1 MHFIGL
7 VRQNHPRQALSPRD
21 ASLSELLATMHDP
34 KSTDSQ
40 CIKSS
45 KLQTNQV
52 ELNAEQHTAAA
63 ASPSSSI
70 VPAEA
75 MKCGK
80 APPEKDISATCQEV
94 DSALQAERKE
104 KRRIAR
110 RSRLY
115 YDDFV
120 TLDTS
125 IMLKVY
131 VGALSLHYEALSV
144 EASKQTTAEEIVSCI
159 VERLGLTGN
168 NYELAEVAG
177 ECKERRL
184 SAHEKP
190 VSVMLLWPMHS
201 EKDFHRFYLREI
213 QSDVPWLDSYGLD
226 PQILRDFIPFLLQK
240 ENREY
245 PDLCQLPDLNEATLL
260 ENLRQRFEAG
270 HIYTYVGSILIAVN
284 PFKFHPIYNP
294 KYVRLYQ
301 NQRIGPILPPHIFAI
316 ADNAYYNMLKEK
328 RNQCIV
334 ISGESGSG
342 KTESTNFLLHHLTA
356 LSQKGAHGSGVEQTI
371 LSAGPVL
378 EAFGNAKTAHNNNS
392 SRFGKFI
399 QVNYRENGMVQGAV
413 VQKYLLEKS
422 RIVSQGH
429 YERNY
434 HVFYYLLSGAT
445 DTERD
450 ALHLLPADK
459 YHYLNAKNLTL
470 ENCDEKYEFSRLK
483 QSMEMVGFSAEK
495 QRRLFNVLSA
505 VLLLGNVEFFP
516 KKSTYHHDESVQVRN
531 PDVVGLISE
540 LLRVKQETL
549 MSALTSKRVKAS
561 GETLIMQYK
570 LPEAIAARDALAK
583 CLYGALFDWIVLQVN
598 HALLNKDQVLHTG
611 HSIGVLDIFGFED
624 FGPQNSFE
632 QLCINYAN
640 EHLQYYFNLHVFKY
654 EQKEY
659 KREGIKWT
667 DIEFLDNY
675 GCLQLFESKPSGLL
689 CILDDLCNF
698 PGATNET
705 LLQKFNS
712 VHKDN
717 AFYEKPQRKENA
729 FIIKHYAGKVK
740 YQVAEM
746 REKNLDLMRQ
756 DIVSVLK
763 NSSMAF
769 VRELVGADP
778 VAVFRWAI
786 LRAFFRGYFAFR
798 SAGIKHRK
806 DRADMS
812 FNKLATKT
820 RYRAPNDSI
829 VSHLVTVSSVNLTIN
844 RIAKRISNAMSDI
857 TSGHS
862 NNQSGSPGSN
872 LSYHRQSLGN
882 AGYGGGIGSSSPGG
896 TAGTPRRSWSSFA
909 FNNKNFPDGK
919 LNYEC
924 HQQQDHAPQ
933 YQSKHQQS
941 GSSSSLSSNYGGGG
955 NGKSSTNTNASGA
968 QVGGGGASGKG
979 YGFGSAAARNRF
991 ERSGQDVMARASQ
1004 IVMKNKSFR
1013 PRERPKKGLKNLQS
1027 VKTLSAGQN
1036 LSNQTSAI
1044 KTRKQPLTVTAQFQI
1059 SLIALMET
1067 LNQANPFF
1075 IRCIKSN
1082 PNKIPNQFDDA
1093 TVTRQLR
1100 YTGMLETV
1108 RIRRAGYNV
1117 RLTYEEFIQLYR
1129 ILLPKGLVSSQ
1140 KDVRDFMSTMDLNKQ
1155 HYQLGLTKIYMRE
1168 SQKIRL
1174 DISLHTKIIDSIIC
1188 IQRWFRAILQRKKYC
1203 QYRTAACTIQSYW
1216 RDYLRE
1222 KQEKFTR
1229 KIRNHAATV
1238 IQATWRGYTVR
1249 KWYGKLKTGVL
1260 IVQARLRGNQARSR
1274 FKELLSKKLQ
1284 RERSKLRSTQSLPV
1298 EQPVGSTAA
1307 GGSYG
1312 GGGGSTYPEVVQ
1324 AIEHR
1329 KKPIPVVGRSFE
1341 TAIDIVNKNRALF
1354 ADDSMSADFID
1365 DDEDEDEEEEEEEE
1379 TQSSRQAT
1387 VTAVVGEEEDDDED
1401 DEEGYEDLGLV
1412 DDPHYMANNRS
1423 ALLQPVKAPAQSTT
1437 VNSAL
1442 LDRNEKYI
1450 KSLAISGGAASSS
1463 APSAA
1468 NYSAPIG
1475 GSSSYQKSPL
1485 QRQEDVLDRPLRM
1498 YDIERA
1504 SKSTFDDTELAKY
1517 RYERGGGVS
1526 STVKLPVRRVDSGP
1540 SSVAGSGASS
1550 GSAIGRPGV
1559 QRFRYGDTASYGG
1572 SGMIRNQNHSNNSYS
1587 NSNVEIVFV
1596 NTGLDS
1602 VGAPAGTGGGAGSLS
1617 SSPAPRNL
1625 NRNSISSG
1633 TLTQTQVPSSLT
1645 ASMRRDSLPVSHH
1658 SSLAASARTQGDEIN
1673 SNYHMHQQQQQQQQQ
1688 QSSSAVVPHH
1698 QQSQSTSSLVHSPHS
1713 LPLVSS
1719 GHIGNYQNLQFPPT
1733 SNYHQHH
1740 HHHQQSVYNNN
1751 AQPVGNTGVKMATST
1766 PYSAGS
1772 NSSYS
1777 GASASASSQRV
1788 SAAYPDDFAQNY
1800 YTTTTATP
1808 KGKAAALL
1816 GTAKS
1821 EDSAVSNQ
1829 APKYPMGATLA
1840 KADSSDMVLSA
1851 GSKSAMNQST
1861 ASTANASSRRM
1872 KTTNL
1877 SEEQLVG
1884 GSSGSAVSYHP
1895 GTGLTRRG
1903 PVGSSNPSGSGNTS
1917 SSTSVGGDTL
1927 KRRNSDPTNKIPL
1940 LEVNRGNDMYQS
1952 STRINIA
1959 GHQFRKVQRINKAER
1974 CACCQEIDSFVNE
1987 GYRCLDCKVLVH
1999 TKCIQNGGIKSLQC
2013 AAAKRSKRIRTGGG
2027 GGAGGGSGLGGS
2039 SKHDKH
2045 HPIGGGT
2052 ASGQKISSTREY
2064 TDSTDKI
2071 ISDAKELQ
2079 LMQDFITQKICKM
2092 ENDCEKPSE
2101 VDRVFKQALRE
2112 FKDNLVA
2119 QYSVAHRQ
2127 NSDVLNIKYRDLIA
2141 NFEQVIETTSGRK
2154 NDFPLT
2160 MGVNAFRGFMNEFM
2174 NSRETEKPKT
2184 KRKKDKKRKHDDH
2197 TTFNG
2202 HTFQLTILNIA
2213 TACEICQQFLLWP
2226 IERGLVCQNCKL
2238 TCHKKCYQKSASCN
2252 KIANADPNS
2261 LLGAGGSGSAVVA
2274 GGCGPD
2280 GQPLYGGG
2288 IPTKLF
2294 GVPLTAL
2301 CGSNSDGVKIPAQIT
2316 KLIMMIEMHGLYSE
2330 GIYRKSGVSS
2340 KIKDLKAKMDR
2351 AVTSADGGGGEM
2363 DFESYNVHV
2372 LTNVLK
2378 SFLREMPEPLLT
2390 FDRYDDFLRAADLSD
2405 GSDRV
2410 QTLLSLVKKIPP
2422 AHHCLFERLIFHL
2435 ALVAKLEQYN
2445 RMSASSLAIVFAPC
2459 VLRTNRYVP
2468 AQDSLNDI
2476 GRQTKCME
2484 TLITQK
2490 MLNVKSTLADIDT
2503 LDTAAHTAT
2512 ARLSTLRSSKV
2523 FTHEEMANAR
2533 GGSGL
2538 PTGGLLETETEE
2550 MLLEGHIQ
2558 EIRKEKALLT
2568 STLPSLARA
2577 SSDDD
2582 LLSTDLD
2589 GEGGSLDDLSNSK
2602 EKDLDVSSSGG
2613 GGSGGGNMIS
2623 DSGISIRY
2631 QAPSDHGGSSNVS
2644 LNNDVPMAVSYSLR
2658 DQSGAGG
2665 SGGSGGALAGV
2676 DYFHKMGSSSGVT
2689 SGAPGVKT
2697 KSLSHQT
2704 LLEREAFLRGSG
2716 STSASSP
2723 QSPTAATSA
2732 TASSTPSS
2740 SASAPSMIKSQQNG
2754 NGTIGSGAVGD
2765 RVGSSGCSGTG
2776 GGSAGGNGSGTVA
2789 PTANSA
2795 GKRADIN
2802 LSHSMITLS
2811 TTSHSLGGST
2821 TSSSSS
2827 SGVGGSTGST
2837 GSGSDLQRQKPIII
2851 RSVSGGYEVGHHH
2864 GSTSAVGSGTA
2875 NPATNHRILI
2885 QGSPALP
2892 ITAGAAT
2899 ITTTPSG
2906 SGATST
2912 SASSS
2917 SINSTNLHAK
2927 DNNGMGKEGSGGG
2940 GLSSSSSA
2948 SAKLVSRRM
2957 SGGTNKRSGG
2967 GGSAGGGSS
2976 SAAGGPGPPAG
2987 DDEPIMV

>member
-1 MHFIGL
+1 MA
-7 VRQNHPRQALSPRD
+7 R
-21 ASLSELLATMHDP
+21 ASVSA
-34 KSTDSQ
+34 
-40 CIKSS
+40 
-45 KLQTNQV
+45 N
-52 ELNAEQHTAAA
+52 
-63 ASPSSSI
+63 
-70 VPAEA
+70 
-75 MKCGK
+75 GK
-80 APPEKDISATCQEV
+80 DRANRGS
-94 DSALQAERKE
+94 
-104 KRRIAR
+104 AR
-110 RSRLY
+110 RSRLLY

-120 TLDTS
+120 TLDSTVM
-125 IMLKVY
+125 IKVY

-184 SAHEKP
+184 SSHEKP

-201 EKDFHRFYLREI
+201 EKDFHRFYLRER
-213 QSDVPWLDSYGLD
+213 QSDVPWLDNYGLD
-226 PQILRDFIPFLLQK
+226 PQILRDFIPFLCQK
-240 ENREY
+240 DNREY

-260 ENLRQRFEAG
+260 ENLRQRFDAG

-378 EAFGNAKTAHNNNS
+378 EAFGNAKTTHNNNS

-422 RIVSQGH
+422 RIVSQGY

-445 DTERD
+445 EQERV
-450 ALHLLPADK
+450 ALHLLPAEK

-495 QRRLFNVLSA
+495 QRRLFAVLSA

-531 PDVVGLISE
+531 PEVVGLISE

-549 MSALTSKRVKAS
+549 LSALTSKRVKAS

-598 HALLNKDQVLHTG
+598 HALLNKDQTMHTG

-624 FGPQNSFE
+624 FGLQNSFE

-667 DIEFLDNY
+667 DIEFLDNS
-675 GCLQLFESKPSGLL
+675 GCLNLFESKPTGLL

-717 AFYEKPQRKENA
+717 QFYEKPQRKENA

-806 DRADMS
+806 ERADQTY
-812 FNKLATKT
+812 NKLSTKS
-820 RYRAPNDSI
+820 RYRAPNESI
-829 VSHLVTVSSVNLTIN
+829 VS
-844 RIAKRISNAMSDI
+844 KRISNAMHDI
-857 TSGHS
+857 TSNAT
-862 NNQSGSPGSN
+862 NNSHSGSASSGGV
-872 LSYHRQSLGN
+872 SYRQSLGSATTQALN
-882 AGYGGGIGSSSPGG
+882 NSFGASSGGG
-896 TAGTPRRSWSSFA
+896 AGTPRRSWSSYA
-909 FNNKNFPDGK
+909 FSNKNFPDGK
-919 LNYEC
+919 LSYEC
-924 HQQQDHAPQ
+924 QQQQ
-933 YQSKHQQS
+933 QQQQQQS
-941 GSSSSLSSNYGGGG
+941 SSGSQSSVYSNSGKQSTTNAAGGKMGYNSSL
-955 NGKSSTNTNASGA
+955 
-968 QVGGGGASGKG
+968 
-979 YGFGSAAARNRF
+979 AARNRF
-991 ERSGQDVMARASQ
+991 ERSTQDVMARASQ

-1036 LSNQTSAI
+1036 LSNNQTAV

-1059 SLIALMET
+1059 SLVALMET

-1082 PNKIPNQFDDA
+1082 PNKVPNQFDDA
-1093 TVTRQLR
+1093 TITRQLR

-1140 KDVRDFMSTMDLNKQ
+1140 KDVQDFMNTMDLNKQ
-1155 HYQLGLTKIYMRE
+1155 HYQLGKTKIYMRE
-1168 SQKIRL
+1168 SQKMRL
-1174 DISLHTKIIDSIIC
+1174 DICLHTRIIDSIIT
-1188 IQRWFRAILQRKKYC
+1188 IQRWFRSILQRKKYC
-1203 QYRTAACTIQSYW
+1203 QYRSAACTIQSYW
-1216 RDYLRE
+1216 RVYL
-1222 KQEKFTR
+1222 KAKFLTKLR
-1229 KIRNHAATV
+1229 TEAATI
-1238 IQATWRGYTVR
+1238 IQSAWRGYTVR
-1249 KWYGKLKTGVL
+1249 RWYNKLKSGVQV
-1260 IVQARLRGNQARSR
+1260 IQARIRGNQARER
-1274 FKELLSKKLQ
+1274 FNLSKKLQ
-1284 RERSKLRSTQSLPV
+1284 RAKLRSTQSLPASERLLESSFDAPEILQLRV
-1298 EQPVGSTAA
+1298 VSVSKKQPASTVGM
-1307 GGSYG
+1307 
-1312 GGGGSTYPEVVQ
+1312 
-1324 AIEHR
+1324 
-1329 KKPIPVVGRSFE
+1329 SFE
-1341 TAIDIVNKNRALF
+1341 SAVDIVNKNQALF
-1354 ADDSMSADFID
+1354 SDNSLSSADFID
-1365 DDEDEDEEEEEEEE
+1365 DDDD
-1379 TQSSRQAT
+1379 
-1387 VTAVVGEEEDDDED
+1387 DDDED
-1401 DEEGYEDLGLV
+1401 DDDCYEDMGLV
-1412 DDPHYMANNRS
+1412 DEPSYGASS
-1423 ALLQPVKAPAQSTT
+1423 ALRREMLLEKNTSSGSVDSG
-1437 VNSAL
+1437 L
-1442 LDRNEKYI
+1442 LDGY
-1450 KSLAISGGAASSS
+1450 
-1463 APSAA
+1463 
-1468 NYSAPIG
+1468 
-1475 GSSSYQKSPL
+1475 GSSQQHVKMPL
-1485 QRQEDVLDRPLRM
+1485 HRQDDVLDRPIRK
-1498 YDIERA
+1498 YEIERA
-1504 SKSTFDDTELAKY
+1504 SKSTFDDAELAKY
-1517 RYERGGGVS
+1517 RLSLLGGVS
-1526 STVKLPVRRVDSGP
+1526 GKLPVRRVDSGP
-1540 SSVAGSGASS
+1540 SQSHRVRYDGF
-1550 GSAIGRPGV
+1550 GSASTGP
-1559 QRFRYGDTASYGG
+1559 S
-1572 SGMIRNQNHSNNSYS
+1572 SGMIRNQNHSNNSFS
-1587 NSNVEIVFV
+1587 SSNVEIVLV
-1596 NTGLDS
+1596 HTGLDS
-1602 VGAPAGTGGGAGSLS
+1602 LS
-1617 SSPAPRNL
+1617 SSVATSGIANSGIGSSGSSSHAPTIAPDQPQKHPLQRNL
-1625 NRNSISSG
+1625 NRNTIS
-1633 TLTQTQVPSSLT
+1633 QTQQQQSSTTL
-1645 ASMRRDSLPVSHH
+1645 SRRELLCRS
-1658 SSLAASARTQGDEIN
+1658 QGDEIN
-1673 SNYHMHQQQQQQQQQ
+1673 SNYHLQHLQSSPLMSALSSASCTANYQNVQYTSTPTTAYHQQQPQQQPHIYNNNNNTMKHSTSSSNSISGSTNSLYNYVTQQQQQQPQQSQQQ
-1688 QSSSAVVPHH
+1688 QYIPPSGVAA
-1698 QQSQSTSSLVHSPHS
+1698 SQSNQSLSHRA
-1713 LPLVSS
+1713 L
-1719 GHIGNYQNLQFPPT
+1719 
-1733 SNYHQHH
+1733 SN
-1740 HHHQQSVYNNN
+1740 
-1751 AQPVGNTGVKMATST
+1751 
-1766 PYSAGS
+1766 
-1772 NSSYS
+1772 
-1777 GASASASSQRV
+1777 
-1788 SAAYPDDFAQNY
+1788 YPDDFVQNY
-1800 YTTTTATP
+1800 YNTTTP

-1816 GTAKS
+1816 GTKS
-1821 EDSAVSNQ
+1821 EDSKYASKDIDLTLSSAATTTMTTTSSGPI
-1829 APKYPMGATLA
+1829 APS
-1840 KADSSDMVLSA
+1840 KA
-1851 GSKSAMNQST
+1851 
-1861 ASTANASSRRM
+1861 RRI
-1872 KTTNL
+1872 KTNL
-1877 SEEQLVG
+1877 SDDF
-1884 GSSGSAVSYHP
+1884 SGAV
-1895 GTGLTRRG
+1895 T
-1903 PVGSSNPSGSGNTS
+1903 SGSGNGSGQTALS
-1917 SSTSVGGDTL
+1917 RRGAIAGADTL

-1952 STRINIA
+1952 STRINIG
-1959 GHQFRKVQRINKAER
+1959 GHQFRKVQRINKAEK
-1974 CACCQEIDSFVNE
+1974 CASCQESDSFVNE

-2013 AAAKRSKRIRTGGG
+2013 AAKRSKRIRTG
-2027 GGAGGGSGLGGS
+2027 
-2039 SKHDKH
+2039 KHDKH
-2045 HPIGGGT
+2045 APIGLGST
-2052 ASGQKISSTREY
+2052 STPNSKFSATREY

-2092 ENDCEKPSE
+2092 ESDCEKPSE

-2119 QYSVAHRQ
+2119 QYSVAHKQ
-2127 NSDVLNIKYRDLIA
+2127 NSDLLNIKYRDLIA
-2141 NFEQVIETTSGRK
+2141 NFEQVIETTSGKK

-2184 KRKKDKKRKHDDH
+2184 KRKKDKKRKHDEH
-2197 TTFNG
+2197 TTYNG
-2202 HTFQLTILNIA
+2202 HTFQLTIINIA

-2226 IERGLVCQNCKL
+2226 IERGLVCQNCRL
-2238 TCHKKCYQKSASCN
+2238 TCHKRCYLKSAGCS
-2252 KIANADPNS
+2252 KIANSGP
-2261 LLGAGGSGSAVVA
+2261 LVQGMTGVGGAGVVGSGAMCDAS
-2274 GGCGPD
+2274 
-2280 GQPLYGGG
+2280 GQ
-2288 IPTKLF
+2288 PTKLF

-2301 CGSNSDGVKIPAQIT
+2301 CAGNDGIKIPAQIYS
-2316 KLIMMIEMHGLYSE
+2316 LIMMIEMHGLYSE

-2340 KIKDLKAKMDR
+2340 KIKELKVKMDR
-2351 AVTSADGGGGEM
+2351 GMGSSDEM
-2363 DFESYNVHV
+2363 DYESYNVHV

-2405 GSDRV
+2405 GNDRV
-2410 QTLLSLVKKIPP
+2410 QTLLSLIKKIPP
-2422 AHHCLFERLIFHL
+2422 SHHCLLERLIFHL

-2512 ARLSTLRSSKV
+2512 TRLSTLRSSKV
-2523 FTHEEMANAR
+2523 FTQEEMAANSR
-2533 GGSGL
+2533 GGGTS
-2538 PTGGLLETETEE
+2538 LETETEE

-2558 EIRKEKALLT
+2558 EIKKEKALLT

-2589 GEGGSLDDLSNSK
+2589 GEGGSLDDLSSSK
-2602 EKDLDVSSSGG
+2602 DKDLDSSY
-2613 GGSGGGNMIS
+2613 NNVIS

-2631 QAPSDHGGSSNVS
+2631 QPPSDHGSSNVS
-2644 LNNDVPMAVSYSLR
+2644 LNNDVPMAVSYNLR
-2658 DQSGAGG
+2658 DQSI
-2665 SGGSGGALAGV
+2665 
-2676 DYFHKMGSSSGVT
+2676 DYFHKVG
-2689 SGAPGVKT
+2689 KT

-2704 LLEREAFLRGSG
+2704 LIDREAFLKSGTHSG
-2716 STSASSP
+2716 SATTP
-2723 QSPTAATSA
+2723 QSPTTTI
-2732 TASSTPSS
+2732 TASSSSPSS
-2740 SASAPSMIKSQQNG
+2740 SSAPSMNKSQ
-2754 NGTIGSGAVGD
+2754 
-2765 RVGSSGCSGTG
+2765 
-2776 GGSAGGNGSGTVA
+2776 NGSTSSVSN
-2789 PTANSA
+2789 NSTSS
-2795 GKRADIN
+2795 KRSDSQQLN
-2802 LSHSMITLS
+2802 LSHSMVTLS
-2811 TTSHSLGGST
+2811 TGVSGAIGN
-2821 TSSSSS
+2821 TSSS
-2827 SGVGGSTGST
+2827 T
-2837 GSGSDLQRQKPIII
+2837 SDLQRQKPIIM
-2851 RSVSGGYEVGHHH
+2851 RSISGGYEPSSSIG
-2864 GSTSAVGSGTA
+2864 GL
-2875 NPATNHRILI
+2875 NPQKILI
-2885 QGSPALP
+2885 QQSASIP
-2892 ITAGAAT
+2892 I
-2899 ITTTPSG
+2899 
-2906 SGATST
+2906 
-2912 SASSS
+2912 SSS
-2917 SINSTNLHAK
+2917 SCSSSLGNVNSNSGGSAMK
-2927 DNNGMGKEGSGGG
+2927 DNKDPKM
-2940 GLSSSSSA
+2940 
-2948 SAKLVSRRM
+2948 SRRM
-2957 SGGTNKRSGG
+2957 SGSRRQNSSGG
-2967 GGSAGGGSS
+2967 PPPPPSS
-2976 SAAGGPGPPAG
+2976 SAGAGGAAPGNGG

>member
-1 MHFIGL
+1 MACRG
-7 VRQNHPRQALSPRD
+7 VPRRG
-21 ASLSELLATMHDP
+21 TVG
-34 KSTDSQ
+34 
-40 CIKSS
+40 SS
-45 KLQTNQV
+45 GKGDNDGNESV
-52 ELNAEQHTAAA
+52 GAAA
-63 ASPSSSI
+63 VVAADNRVS
-70 VPAEA
+70 V
-75 MKCGK
+75 
-80 APPEKDISATCQEV
+80 
-94 DSALQAERKE
+94 
-104 KRRIAR
+104 R
-110 RSRLY
+110 RSRPLY

-120 TLDTS
+120 TLDSTV
-125 IMLKVY
+125 MLKVY

-184 SAHEKP
+184 SPQEKP

-201 EKDFHRFYLREI
+201 EKDFHRFYLRER
-213 QSDVPWLDSYGLD
+213 QSDVPWLDNYGLD

-445 DTERD
+445 EQERV
-450 ALHLLPADK
+450 ALHLLPAEK

-495 QRRLFNVLSA
+495 QRRLFAVLSA

-531 PDVVGLISE
+531 PEVVGLISE

-549 MSALTSKRVKAS
+549 LSALTSKRVKAS

-598 HALLNKDQVLHTG
+598 HALLNKDQTMHTG

-624 FGPQNSFE
+624 FGLQNSFE

-667 DIEFLDNY
+667 DIEFLDNS

-712 VHKDN
+712 VHKDST
-717 AFYEKPQRKENA
+717 FYEKPQRKENA

-806 DRADMS
+806 ERADQS
-812 FNKLATKT
+812 YSKLSTKS
-820 RYRAPNDSI
+820 RYRAPNESI
-829 VSHLVTVSSVNLTIN
+829 VS
-844 RIAKRISNAMSDI
+844 KRISNAMHDI
-857 TSGHS
+857 TSNALNS
-862 NNQSGSPGSN
+862 NAHGSGN
-872 LSYHRQSLGN
+872 IYRQSLGPGTVQAATN
-882 AGYGGGIGSSSPGG
+882 SSA
-896 TAGTPRRSWSSFA
+896 TGTPRRSWSSYA

-919 LNYEC
+919 LSYEC
-924 HQQQDHAPQ
+924 AAGSGQASPSTVHNSSSAGK
-933 YQSKHQQS
+933 QSSAANSSGAGKQLGYGGNQS
-941 GSSSSLSSNYGGGG
+941 SSSSSL
-955 NGKSSTNTNASGA
+955 
-968 QVGGGGASGKG
+968 
-979 YGFGSAAARNRF
+979 AARNRF
-991 ERSGQDVMARASQ
+991 ERSSQDVMARASQ

-1036 LSNQTSAI
+1036 LSNNQTAI

-1082 PNKIPNQFDDA
+1082 PNKISNQFDEA

-1129 ILLPKGLVSSQ
+1129 ILLPKGLISSQ
-1140 KDVRDFMSTMDLNKQ
+1140 KDVRDFMNTMDLNKQ

-1168 SQKIRL
+1168 SQKMRL
-1174 DISLHTKIIDSIIC
+1174 DICLHTKIIDSIIT
-1188 IQRWFRAILQRKKYC
+1188 IQRWFRSILQRKKYC
-1203 QYRTAACTIQSYW
+1203 QYRSAACTIQTYW
-1216 RDYLRE
+1216 RLYVKE
-1222 KQEKFTR
+1222 KQAKFLR
-1229 KIRNHAATV
+1229 KLRTDAATI
-1238 IQATWRGYTVR
+1238 IQSTWRGYSVR
-1249 KWYGKLKTGVL
+1249 KWYSKLKSGVQV
-1260 IVQARLRGNQARSR
+1260 IQARIRGNQARDR
-1274 FKELLSKKLQ
+1274 FKVTLSKKLQ
-1284 RERSKLRSTQSLPV
+1284 RERAKLRSTQSLPAAERSLENSFDTPEIQLHKAIV
-1298 EQPVGSTAA
+1298 GKKQPSPPVG
-1307 GGSYG
+1307 
-1312 GGGGSTYPEVVQ
+1312 
-1324 AIEHR
+1324 I
-1329 KKPIPVVGRSFE
+1329 SFE
-1341 TAIDIVNKNRALF
+1341 SAIDIVNKNRALF
-1354 ADDSMSADFID
+1354 SDNSLSSADFID
-1365 DDEDEDEEEEEEEE
+1365 DD
-1379 TQSSRQAT
+1379 
-1387 VTAVVGEEEDDDED
+1387 DDDED
-1401 DEEGYEDLGLV
+1401 EDDEDCYEDMGLV
-1412 DDPHYMANNRS
+1412 DDPSYVSAALRHG
-1423 ALLQPVKAPAQSTT
+1423 ALLEKHTSSGSTD
-1437 VNSAL
+1437 SEL
-1442 LDRNEKYI
+1442 LE
-1450 KSLAISGGAASSS
+1450 SL
-1463 APSAA
+1463 
-1468 NYSAPIG
+1468 Y
-1475 GSSSYQKSPL
+1475 GSSQSQQQLAAKIPL
-1485 QRQEDVLDRPLRM
+1485 QRQDDVLDRPIRK
-1498 YDIERA
+1498 YEIERA
-1504 SKSTFDDTELAKY
+1504 SKSTFDDAELAKY
-1517 RYERGGGVS
+1517 RYERGLS
-1526 STVKLPVRRVDSGP
+1526 SMGSGSSSGKMPVRRVDSGP
-1540 SSVAGSGASS
+1540 SPSHRLRYDAYGSS
-1550 GSAIGRPGV
+1550 GPGL
-1559 QRFRYGDTASYGG
+1559 S
-1572 SGMIRNQNHSNNSYS
+1572 SGMIRNQNHSNNSFS
-1587 NSNVEIVFV
+1587 SSNVEIVLV

-1602 VGAPAGTGGGAGSLS
+1602 LS
-1617 SSPAPRNL
+1617 SSVATPGIANSGSSGSSPNAPTEQPPQKLPLQRNL
-1625 NRNSISSG
+1625 NRNTMS
-1633 TLTQTQVPSSLT
+1633 QTQQQSSTTL
-1645 ASMRRDSLPVSHH
+1645 SRRELLCRS
-1658 SSLAASARTQGDEIN
+1658 QGDEIN
-1673 SNYHMHQQQQQQQQQ
+1673 SNYHLQHLQSSSLSPSLSSANYQNVQYASSPAAAFLQHQHQQQPHPYNNNNNNNTIKSSSNSNANSNSGSSNSLYNYVTQQQQPFIPPVAQGN
-1688 QSSSAVVPHH
+1688 
-1698 QQSQSTSSLVHSPHS
+1698 
-1713 LPLVSS
+1713 LP
-1719 GHIGNYQNLQFPPT
+1719 P
-1733 SNYHQHH
+1733 
-1740 HHHQQSVYNNN
+1740 
-1751 AQPVGNTGVKMATST
+1751 
-1766 PYSAGS
+1766 
-1772 NSSYS
+1772 
-1777 GASASASSQRV
+1777 SQRV
-1788 SAAYPDDFAQNY
+1788 SSSYPDDFAQNY
-1800 YTTTTATP
+1800 YNTTTP

-1816 GTAKS
+1816 GTKS
-1821 EDSAVSNQ
+1821 EDS
-1829 APKYPMGATLA
+1829 KY
-1840 KADSSDMVLSA
+1840 A
-1851 GSKSAMNQST
+1851 GSKDIDLTLSNT
-1861 ASTANASSRRM
+1861 SSGVIVPSKARRI
-1872 KTTNL
+1872 KTNL
-1877 SEEQLVG
+1877 SDDFSSSGSGVGVG
-1884 GSSGSAVSYHP
+1884 GSSGQ
-1895 GTGLTRRG
+1895 TGLSRRG
-1903 PVGSSNPSGSGNTS
+1903 AIAGM
-1917 SSTSVGGDTL
+1917 DTL

-1959 GHQFRKVQRINKAER
+1959 GHQFRKVQRINKAEK
-1974 CACCQEIDSFVNE
+1974 CASCQESDSFVNE

-2013 AAAKRSKRIRTGGG
+2013 AAKRSKRIRTG
-2027 GGAGGGSGLGGS
+2027 
-2039 SKHDKH
+2039 KHDKH
-2045 HPIGGGT
+2045 APIG
-2052 ASGQKISSTREY
+2052 ASTPNSKFSATREY

-2092 ENDCEKPSE
+2092 ESDCEKPSE
-2101 VDRVFKQALRE
+2101 GDRVFKQALRE

-2119 QYSVAHRQ
+2119 QYSVAHKQ
-2127 NSDVLNIKYRDLIA
+2127 NSDLLNIKYRDLIA
-2141 NFEQVIETTSGRK
+2141 NFEQVIETTSGRN

-2174 NSRETEKPKT
+2174 NSRETEKPKA
-2184 KRKKDKKRKHDDH
+2184 KRKKDKKRKHDEH
-2197 TTFNG
+2197 TTYNG
-2202 HTFQLTILNIA
+2202 HTFQLTIINIA

-2226 IERGLVCQNCKL
+2226 IERGLVCQNCRL
-2238 TCHKKCYQKSASCN
+2238 TCHKRCYLKSAACS
-2252 KIANADPNS
+2252 KIAATGGGPLVPGGVVTGAVTSTDS
-2261 LLGAGGSGSAVVA
+2261 SGAGGH
-2274 GGCGPD
+2274 PN
-2280 GQPLYGGG
+2280 
-2288 IPTKLF
+2288 KLF

-2301 CGSNSDGVKIPAQIT
+2301 CAGCDGIKIPAQIYS
-2316 KLIMMIEMHGLYSE
+2316 LIMMIEMHGLYSE

-2340 KIKDLKAKMDR
+2340 KIKELKGKMDR
-2351 AVTSADGGGGEM
+2351 VVGGSEEM
-2363 DFESYNVHV
+2363 DYESYNVHV

-2405 GSDRV
+2405 GTDRV
-2410 QTLLSLVKKIPP
+2410 QTLLSLIKKIPP
-2422 AHHCLFERLIFHL
+2422 AHHCLLERLIFHL

-2512 ARLSTLRSSKV
+2512 TRLSTLRSSKV
-2523 FTHEEMANAR
+2523 FTQEEMASNSR
-2533 GGSGL
+2533 GV
-2538 PTGGLLETETEE
+2538 GGGLETETEE

-2558 EIRKEKALLT
+2558 EIKKEKALLT

-2589 GEGGSLDDLSNSK
+2589 GEGGSLDDLSSSK
-2602 EKDLDVSSSGG
+2602 DKDLDSSY
-2613 GGSGGGNMIS
+2613 NNVIS

-2631 QAPSDHGGSSNVS
+2631 QPPSDHGSSNVS
-2644 LNNDVPMAVSYSLR
+2644 LNNDVPMAVSYNLR
-2658 DQSGAGG
+2658 GEQSI
-2665 SGGSGGALAGV
+2665 
-2676 DYFHKMGSSSGVT
+2676 DYFHKVG
-2689 SGAPGVKT
+2689 KT

-2704 LLEREAFLRGSG
+2704 LIEREAFLKSG
-2716 STSASSP
+2716 SQSGSATTP
-2723 QSPTAATSA
+2723 QSPTTTITTS
-2732 TASSTPSS
+2732 SSSPSS
-2740 SASAPSMIKSQQNG
+2740 SSAPSMIKSQN
-2754 NGTIGSGAVGD
+2754 
-2765 RVGSSGCSGTG
+2765 GSSSNV
-2776 GGSAGGNGSGTVA
+2776 SH
-2789 PTANSA
+2789 NSSSNVS
-2795 GKRADIN
+2795 KRSDLN
-2802 LSHSMITLS
+2802 LSHSMVTLS
-2811 TTSHSLGGST
+2811 TGINT
-2821 TSSSSS
+2821 
-2827 SGVGGSTGST
+2827 GSTGST
-2837 GSGSDLQRQKPIII
+2837 ELQRQKPIIM
-2851 RSVSGGYEVGHHH
+2851 RSISGGYEPSSSSISG
-2864 GSTSAVGSGTA
+2864 GTSSASSQK
-2875 NPATNHRILI
+2875 ILI
-2885 QGSPALP
+2885 QQSASIP
-2892 ITAGAAT
+2892 ITSTPSSSSLVGSKDASKGGEPIKMNRRMSGSRRQNSGSGGGASGGGAS
-2899 ITTTPSG
+2899 PSG
-2906 SGATST
+2906 SG
-2912 SASSS
+2912 
-2917 SINSTNLHAK
+2917 
-2927 DNNGMGKEGSGGG
+2927 NG
-2940 GLSSSSSA
+2940 
-2948 SAKLVSRRM
+2948 
-2957 SGGTNKRSGG
+2957 N
-2967 GGSAGGGSS
+2967 
-2976 SAAGGPGPPAG
+2976 G